1 MLQAIEV
8 TGTIDEHGQLALDQP
23 LPLSQRRV
31 RAIVLVE
38 AEGDRAEA
46 ADWSRLA
53 TEQFFNGYSDA
64 DVIYDQGLGLRS
76 R

>member
-8 TGTIDEHGQLALDQP
+8 TGTIDEHGQLTLDQP

-38 AEGDRAEA
+38 EESDRSEA
-46 ADWSRLA
+46 TDWSQLA

-64 DVIYDQGLGLRS
+64 DSIYDRV
-76 R
+76 